1 MDDNY
6 ATQLAQI
13 LFKAHGR
20 IDAETGETIDIGDE
34 VQRLR
39 NICYRLQVDSETLK
53 HVSEQSQLPPAAR
66 HDLYAAGD
74 ENSPDSI
81 KDRNG
86 EVVLGL
92 CKVCGKAESELS
104 EPCSRA
110 EQSQRV
116 PEKISDY
123 PDYGEVWDYYVEGWN
138 DCIDEMLA
146 TAPKPGGK

>member
-53 HVSEQSQLPPAAR
+53 HVSEQSQPVPDGFVLVPKDMTCAMVGEAHSVDQSHGSWPRTLWQRLLAA
-66 HDLYAAGD
+66 
-74 ENSPDSI
+74 
-81 KDRNG
+81 
-86 EVVLGL
+86 
-92 CKVCGKAESELS
+92 
-104 EPCSRA
+104 
-110 EQSQRV
+110 
-116 PEKISDY
+116 
-123 PDYGEVWDYYVEGWN
+123 
-138 DCIDEMLA
+138 
-146 TAPKPGGK
+146 APKPGGDH